1 MFCLQKFPSGLVRV
15 TESCVNL
22 VLVSK
27 NGYHDVDVMYYVGSD
42 DCLVLKDG
50 WKKFVEE
57 AGLQAGDVVMAMF
70 YRHAKCLV
78 LKVFAL
84 DQSCLSSN
92 SMRHFCCNNLT
103 FLCGF

>member
-1 MFCLQKFPSGLVRV
+1 MKDCNLFLSCSFFFCSCCFSLQKFPSGLVRV

-27 NGYHDVDVMYYVGSD
+27 NGYHDVDVMYSVGSD

-50 WKKFVEE
+50 WKEFVEE

-70 YRHAKCLV
+70 FRHAKCLEIK
-78 LKVFAL
+78 L
-84 DQSCLSSN
+84 
-92 SMRHFCCNNLT
+92 NL
-103 FLCGF
+103 L